1 MKILGIKILAFCLL
15 FVLSTSA
22 EAQFIK
28 RLKNA
33 ASQGVGNAVERK
45 VQLEAE
51 RMMTRQLEKQ
61 LAGLFGSDS
70 ARSPVNFNMD
80 QILAGIGKQVPTAD
94 SYDFTGYVIMKLES
108 KDEKGK
114 TMDPMNMKSYLNES
128 SEYTGMEITDP
139 KNPGTIT
146 NMIFDM
152 ERNASILLMESE
164 ESKSSFA
171 YKLDLGQ
178 VIDDSDILEEELDYS
193 VEKTGNTKDIL
204 GYSCEEYHMKSEDGE
219 GNYWITEE
227 LINGSSSFW
236 SSNSPFATSK
246 MQEKYAD
253 HFANMPK
260 GNFMEMDFKS
270 TDGSEVIMKVVDIQ
284 ASQATTF
291 TMSEY
296 PNMMQ
301 AMKQQ

>member
-1 MKILGIKILAFCLL
+1 MKHLGLK
-15 FVLSTSA
+15 FVFIFSFVFITSTSD
-22 EAQFIK
+22 AQFIK
-28 RLKNA
+28 KLKQS
-33 ASQGVGNAVERK
+33 ASQGMESAIERK

-51 RMMTRQLEKQ
+51 KMMTRQLEKQ
-61 LAGLFGSDS
+61 LGGLFGADS
-70 ARSPVNFNMD
+70 TRSPINFDMEA
-80 QILAGIGKQVPTAD
+80 ILAGIGEQVPTAET
-94 SYDFTGYVIMKLES
+94 YNFTGYIVMEIQTKDKKGETIEPMKMKLFLS
-108 KDEKGK
+108 
-114 TMDPMNMKSYLNES
+114 ES
-128 SEYTGMEITDP
+128 SNYTGMEITDP

-152 ERNASILLMESE
+152 ERKASILLMENK

-171 YKLDLGQ
+171 YKLDFDQ
-178 VIDDSDILEEELDYS
+178 VIDDSDILEEDLDYS
-193 VEKTGNTKDIL
+193 IKKTGNTKDIL

-227 LINGSSSFW
+227 LINDSSSFW
-236 SSNSPFATSK
+236 SGNSPFATSK

-284 ASQATTF
+284 ASAPQIF
-291 TMSEY
+291 LMSEY

-301 AMKQQ
+301 ARKQQ